1 MMTDR
6 HSFLAFIAVLVAIIA
21 VYSIA
26 AYVTWLGKPVE
37 ALGISG
43 VGTGLIGVLGTFKP
57 SNRNTAPIVQTGDS
71 ATVNEAQ
78 P

>member
-1 MMTDR
+1 MTDR

-57 SNRNTAPIVQTGDS
+57 SNRNGSPIVQTGDS
-71 ATVNEAQ
+71 STVNEAQ

>member
-1 MMTDR
+1 MNDKFG
-6 HSFLAFIAVLVAIIA
+6 FLAFMAVLVAIIA
-21 VYSIA
+21 VYAIA
-26 AYVTWLGKPVE
+26 AYVVWLGKPVE

-57 SNRNTAPIVQTGDS
+57 SSRGIVQTGDD
-71 ATVNEAQ
+71 ATVNEGK